1 VARSKDAK
9 IMFHCFLEIFLNIIF
24 ERTLILVIVVLQCMN
39 KANVVYS
46 RVHKHRNPGAVAVHV
61 VRKEGLRGLYRGFV
75 SNASRN
81 TPGEMVFFATYEQ
94 SRHLIKQSGQVK
106 DDIGM
111 SFS

>member
-1 VARSKDAK
+1 MLADVDTR
-9 IMFHCFLEIFLNIIF
+9 
-24 ERTLILVIVVLQCMN
+24 
-39 KANVVYS
+39 VY
-46 RVHKHRNPGAVAVHV
+46 KCRNPGAVAVHV
-61 VRKEGLRGLYRGFV
+61 VRTEGLRGLYRGFV

-111 SFS
+111 SCLQSLLGIMCSSLFCFICAENSYNTVTVT